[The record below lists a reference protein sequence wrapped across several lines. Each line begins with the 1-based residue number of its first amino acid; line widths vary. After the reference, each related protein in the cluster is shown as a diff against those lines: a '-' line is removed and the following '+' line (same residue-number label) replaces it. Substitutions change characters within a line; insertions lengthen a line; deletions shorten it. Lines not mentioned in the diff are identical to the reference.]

1 MAAAPFMNCIRRLLL
16 ILTLAATLLPAHAA
30 EDKKDEK
37 KKDPPK
43 IVGAFPFAIVPG
55 ATNKIK
61 IRGLS
66 LTNATLV
73 LFPTADK
80 LTAEIK
86 SRGKASVP
94 EKADPKKLGDTQLEV
109 VLVLPSDFPA
119 GDLPFF
125 VTAPEGDTTTNQLR
139 VIERAL
145 LFDEKE
151 PNAGFRKPNEV
162 KLPQTIRGTIEAAND
177 VDVFRFIGRAEQ
189 KVRIESLSMRYGSS
203 LDPIVTLHDARGH
216 TLVSSDDAGGGAD
229 ALGRLT
235 LPSDGPYFVS
245 IIDAH
250 DRGGASY
257 GYVLA
262 VEVE

>member
-1 MAAAPFMNCIRRLLL
+1 MLLA
-16 ILTLAATLLPAHAA
+16 LTATLLPTHAA

-43 IVGAFPFAIVPG
+43 ITGAFPFAIIPG
-55 ATNKIK
+55 TTNKIK

-66 LTNATLV
+66 LTNATAVHL
-73 LFPTADK
+73 PTAEK
-80 LTAEIK
+80 LAAEIK

-109 VLVLPSDFPA
+109 ELVLPADFPA
-119 GDLPFF
+119 GDLPIF
-125 VTAPEGDTTTNQLR
+125 VTAPEGDTSTNQLR

-145 LFDEKE
+145 LLDEKE
-151 PNAGFRKPNEV
+151 PNAGFRKPNDV

-177 VDVFRFIGRAEQ
+177 VDVFRFTGRAGQ
-189 KVRIESLSMRYGSS
+189 KVRIVSLSARYGST
-203 LDPIVTLHDARGH
+203 LDPILTLHDAKGH
-216 TLVSSDDAGGGAD
+216 TLVSSDDSGGAAD
-229 ALGRLT
+229 ALVRLT

-250 DRGGASY
+250 DRGGATY

-262 VEVE
+262 VEAE